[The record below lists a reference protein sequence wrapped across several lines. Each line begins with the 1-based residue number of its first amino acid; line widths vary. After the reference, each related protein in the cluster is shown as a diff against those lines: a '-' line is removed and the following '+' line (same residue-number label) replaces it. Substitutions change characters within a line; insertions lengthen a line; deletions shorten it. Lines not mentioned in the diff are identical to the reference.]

1 MFYLIPDYQLRIEAE
16 YEAIEETLVA
26 LPHKDLSQLSALEL
40 AGVAALLHNFYNG
53 IENIL
58 KQLFKAKNIA
68 LPSGSS
74 WHKDLLLKAV
84 EKQLLSENLMVA
96 ISSFMAFRHF
106 FIHAYAM
113 HLSPNRIAPLIQVI
127 KEVFQKFKTEI
138 NQSL

>member
-1 MFYLIPDYQLRIEAE
+1 LIPDYQLRIEAE
-16 YEAIEETLVA
+16 YEAIEETLSA

-58 KQLFKAKNIA
+58 KQLFKAQNIS

-84 EKQLLSENLMVA
+84 EKQLLSQNLMVE
-96 ISSFMAFRHF
+96 ISSFMAFRH
-106 FIHAYAM
+106 AYAM
-113 HLSPNRIAPLIQVI
+113 HLSSNRIAPLMQVI